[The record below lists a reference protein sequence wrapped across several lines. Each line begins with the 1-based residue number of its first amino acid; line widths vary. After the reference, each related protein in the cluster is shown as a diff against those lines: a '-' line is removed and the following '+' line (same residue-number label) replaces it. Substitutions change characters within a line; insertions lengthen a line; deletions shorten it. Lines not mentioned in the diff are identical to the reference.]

1 MKIFKKKTAQTSNDY
16 YEAYKEELSGTVQIE
31 KSNFFSLSK
40 LFKLEVLVV
49 ALGLFVL
56 NQNGFSVELKKMY
69 VTGNDILPVSMQHDS
84 RDNDL
89 VVELEDTHVEKITIR
104 EDNQNDMLT
113 EKILDTEL
121 YVENDDIKLLIELLQ
136 TEMKEKRD
144 SDSANRVIISQK

>member
-16 YEAYKEELSGTVQIE
+16 YEAYKAELSGTVQIE